1 MAGTLELAL
10 VVLAL
15 AAVFGAYWLIRIVK
29 PFVVN
34 AVVGLIV
41 ILIAQALGAP
51 VAVTPLALLVVAI
64 AGFPGA
70 VLVILLGFTGL
81 AFAPGVVAAPLLF

>member
-10 VVLAL
+10 VALAL
-15 AAVFGAYWLIRIVK
+15 AAVFGAYWLIRVVK

-34 AVVGLIV
+34 AIVGLVV

-70 VLVILLGFTGL
+70 ILVILLAFTGL
-81 AFAPGVVAAPLLF
+81 AFAPGLLAVPLG